1 MGSKDS
7 KESENPVDP
16 MMIKTLC
23 EQMDVI
29 NKLLIKVDDDI
40 EAVDQKAEDSLSD
53 CEKITEKIG
62 TIEKSNKDR
71 CDTLLGEMRALLV
84 SKTYA
89 TREDLSRSI
98 NTIPTPI
105 SRDEIERMIK
115 QAKDDL
121 SKSIRTIPTSLKKEE
136 VSQMIDRATSNFL
149 RTVHADTAN
158 CVEKSQDC
166 EEFVKS
172 EMKKLKTS
180 VEETD
185 NFVRNEARQIQEN
198 TEKNMKEVT
207 RTLAN
212 LVEQQQT
219 KANSQNVDSYD
230 RLNKRLDK
238 EIKNF
243 GDMIKDMPKD
253 DNKQMD
259 ETKFNARMERLGKE
273 ISLMKAKQTDLS
285 QTFDN
290 SLSKQ
295 TFLETQNK
303 NIEKTLKR
311 HTDEVQKVTMVE
323 KNVEE
328 LSQKIEANSKLYE
341 RSIEEC
347 HKKIDRTE
355 LDDLKNGM
363 E

>member
-1 MGSKDS
+1 MG
-7 KESENPVDP
+7 
-16 MMIKTLC
+16 
-23 EQMDVI
+23 
-29 NKLLIKVDDDI
+29 
-40 EAVDQKAEDSLSD
+40 
-53 CEKITEKIG
+53 
-62 TIEKSNKDR
+62 
-71 CDTLLGEMRALLV
+71 
-84 SKTYA
+84 
-89 TREDLSRSI
+89 
-98 NTIPTPI
+98 
-105 SRDEIERMIK
+105 
-115 QAKDDL
+115 
-121 SKSIRTIPTSLKKEE
+121 
-136 VSQMIDRATSNFL
+136 
-149 RTVHADTAN
+149 AN

-185 NFVRNEARQIQEN
+185 NFVRNEAQQIQEN

-259 ETKFNARMERLGKE
+259 ETKFNARMERLGKV

-303 NIEKTLKR
+303 NIASCMKGLLKNAIRKLKGPNWMTLKMEWKR
-311 HTDEVQKVTMVE
+311 NGARSTTF
-323 KNVEE
+323 
-328 LSQKIEANSKLYE
+328 KIRYL
-341 RSIEEC
+341 
-347 HKKIDRTE
+347 T
-355 LDDLKNGM
+355 
-363 E
+363 

>member
-1 MGSKDS
+1 MGVDASFDDCSIMSKDS

-121 SKSIRTIPTSLKKEE
+121 SKSIRAIPTSLKKEE

-219 KANSQNVDSYD
+219 KANSQNV
-230 RLNKRLDK
+230 
-238 EIKNF
+238 
-243 GDMIKDMPKD
+243 
-253 DNKQMD
+253 
-259 ETKFNARMERLGKE
+259 
-273 ISLMKAKQTDLS
+273 
-285 QTFDN
+285 
-290 SLSKQ
+290 
-295 TFLETQNK
+295 
-303 NIEKTLKR
+303 
-311 HTDEVQKVTMVE
+311 
-323 KNVEE
+323 
-328 LSQKIEANSKLYE
+328 
-341 RSIEEC
+341 
-347 HKKIDRTE
+347 
-355 LDDLKNGM
+355 
-363 E
+363 